1 MKRIISLVLA
11 AAMLLTLSA
20 CKKEAPKD
28 KVTGKPQEKPVE
40 LTELQK
46 REKELAE
53 IFDEG
58 NIVFT
63 FGAISD
69 VHVDGA
75 YMADSSYAKA
85 TKAYKTLQ
93 ELATNK
99 LDAVVIAGDLV
110 NCTNSIGNVFSDD
123 KYVGTREENY
133 PKQSKAER
141 ENFKKA
147 VKDALPD
154 QIPLFYC
161 LGNHDSIN
169 GNHTAEFIEAFS
181 GKNGETYERYFG
193 IDEDIE
199 QTKQGRRH
207 AIIGGNHFF
216 GIDLTYSEETMKW
229 LKTEFDKVIKEDKNA
244 NIFLLGHYGPEFT
257 EDRTAAEQKYKEFL
271 NDYPQVIHFYGHD
284 HDYIQKETSIMQY
297 DGGYITLNCGSA
309 NYFPTKWASPELEC
323 VNVIKNYVEKY
334 YGGYLVEIDKNSN
347 IRVRRINFET
357 GTICADD
364 WVIPAMKDGRRELYY
379 TADRADKAGKP
390 YFDDDVLFEAHQT
403 AYNLKLGF
411 NAAKCDDYIYY
422 YKVEIFLGESNTLH
436 KEFAISSRLFAE
448 KSKGEASDRFDIYV
462 DPLPKGDY
470 TINLTPYDTFLNA
483 GEQLT
488 VTLKAA

>member
-1 MKRIISLVLA
+1 MKKFIALILA
-11 AAMLLTLSA
+11 AVMLFSLSA
-20 CKKEAPKD
+20 CGKD
-28 KVTGKPQEKPVE
+28 DGIS
-40 LTELQK
+40 ELQK
-46 REKELAE
+46 QENKLLSM
-53 IFDEG
+53 FDEE

-63 FGAISD
+63 FGAVSD
-69 VHVDGA
+69 IHLDGG
-75 YMADSSYAKA
+75 YMADSSYKKSTTAFR
-85 TKAYKTLQ
+85 TLQ
-93 ELATNK
+93 KFSSTGT
-99 LDAVVIAGDLV
+99 LDATVIAGDLV
-110 NCTNSIGNVFSDD
+110 NCTNSMGNVFAGSE
-123 KYVGTREENY
+123 KYPGTKEENY
-133 PKQSKAER
+133 PVQANAER